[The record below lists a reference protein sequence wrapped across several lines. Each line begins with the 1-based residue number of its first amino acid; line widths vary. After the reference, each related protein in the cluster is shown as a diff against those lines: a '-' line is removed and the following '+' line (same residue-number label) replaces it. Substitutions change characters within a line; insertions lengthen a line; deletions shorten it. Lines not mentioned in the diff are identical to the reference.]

1 MLIFADLIRVMAIT
15 DKNYKNMKLNRLIFI
30 FISLACMALA
40 ACSDD
45 EPKIPD
51 NAITLNMMNSDNGKT
66 FIGGS
71 DVYINSANN
80 FVSSKCGIVD
90 LGKKGSFSQNPD
102 LTQIAYEM
110 AVTPGNFYQIVL
122 ANDVR
127 DIAGE
132 RAVSINAD
140 YYNLYV
146 DSWLYDSDKEI
157 SGAKVRYAECS
168 PKTDKLPAWD
178 NSYPIFLKSWDD
190 NNYAEA
196 ATYNFEKGVV
206 IDSDYSVY
214 NVEGYDLANSLQVKI
229 TDNKIEFSNK
239 SYTPSG
245 KAKVVMYVRYGRLY
259 TRVQFLVSSSI

>member
-1 MLIFADLIRVMAIT
+1 
-15 DKNYKNMKLNRLIFI
+15 MKFNRLIFI

-66 FIGGS
+66 LIGGS

-80 FVSSKCGIVD
+80 FVSKQCGIVD

-110 AVTPGNFYQIVL
+110 AVIPGNFYQIVL

-127 DIAGE
+127 YIAGE
-132 RAVSINAD
+132 RAVSIRAD
-140 YYNLYV
+140 YYNVYV

-168 PKTDKLPAWD
+168 PKPEKLPAWD

-190 NNYAEA
+190 NNYAET
-196 ATYNFEKGVV
+196 ATYSFEKGVM

-214 NVEGYDLANSLQVKI
+214 NVEGYLADNLQVQI
-229 TDNKIEFSNK
+229 IDNKLKFSNK
-239 SYTPSG
+239 SYTASG
-245 KAKVVMYVRYGRLY
+245 KAEVVMYVRYGSLY
-259 TRVQFLVSSSI
+259 TRVQFLVSSSL